1 MGELTPVTCPLYP
14 VPMKITAL
22 PPQKHDPDRLSV
34 FVDGEFRMGLSA
46 EIALAAGLRVG
57 QAVDEAGLLELER
70 RDRGWQAREAA
81 LRLLAVRP
89 RSAAELVR
97 RLRMKGYE
105 PEIGEE
111 VIARLRELGM
121 IDDAAFAGLV
131 VRDRVRLR
139 PQGAH
144 RLANELRAK
153 GVDDETARAAIRETM
168 AGERMDERELA
179 RRAAEKWRP
188 RPGEEPARARR
199 RLHGFL
205 ARRGFDDELIREVV
219 DERLPDDAFD

>member
-1 MGELTPVTCPLYP
+1 
-14 VPMKITAL
+14 MKITAL

-34 FVDGEFRMGLSA
+34 FVDGELRMGLSA
-46 EIALAAGLRVG
+46 EVALAAGLRIG
-57 QAVDEAGLLELER
+57 QTVDEAQLVELER

-105 PEIGEE
+105 PEVGEE
-111 VIARLRELGM
+111 VVARLRELGM
-121 IDDAAFAGLV
+121 IDDAAFAGMV

-139 PQGAH
+139 PQGSR
-144 RLANELRAK
+144 RLANELRSR
-153 GVDDETARAAIRETM
+153 GVDDETARTAIRETM
-168 AGERMDERELA
+168 EGEETDERELA

-205 ARRGFDDELIREVV
+205 ARRGFDDDVIREIL
-219 DERLPDDAFD
+219 DEAAPEDDAEE

>member
-1 MGELTPVTCPLYP
+1 MR
-14 VPMKITAL
+14 ITAL

-46 EIALAAGLRVG
+46 EIALAASLRVG
-57 QAVDEAGLLELER
+57 DVVDEARLLELER

-89 RSAAELVR
+89 RSEAELTR

-105 PEIGEE
+105 PQIAEE
-111 VIARLRELGM
+111 VIGRLRELGV
-121 IDDAAFAGLV
+121 IDDAAFAGTL

-139 PQGAH
+139 PQGAR

-168 AGERMDERELA
+168 EGEDTGERELA

-188 RPGEEPARARR
+188 RTGEEPARARR

-205 ARRGFDDELIREVV
+205 TRRGFDSEVIREIL
-219 DERLPDDAFD
+219 DEAAPDPDE

>member
-1 MGELTPVTCPLYP
+1 
-14 VPMKITAL
+14 MKITAL
-22 PPQKHDPDRLSV
+22 PPQKNDPDRLSV
-34 FVDGEFRMGLSA
+34 FVDGELRMGLSA

-57 QAVDEAGLLELER
+57 QPVDEAGLLELER

-89 RSAAELVR
+89 RSAAELLR

-139 PQGAH
+139 PQGAR
-144 RLANELRAK
+144 RLASELRAK
-153 GVDDETARAAIRETM
+153 GVDDETAHAAIRETM
-168 AGERMDERELA
+168 EGEDTDERELA

-188 RPGEEPARARR
+188 RPGEEPASARR
-199 RLHGFL
+199 RLHGYL
-205 ARRGFDDELIREVV
+205 ARRGFDSDVILEVLDEAAP
-219 DERLPDDAFD
+219 DEMGE

>member
-1 MGELTPVTCPLYP
+1 MPPKLTGR
-14 VPMKITAL
+14 MKITAL

-34 FVDGEFRMGLSA
+34 FVDGAFRMGLSA
-46 EIALAAGLRVG
+46 EVALAANLRVG
-57 QAVDEAGLLELER
+57 QTVDEARLLELER

-89 RSAAELVR
+89 RSAAELAR

-105 PEIGEE
+105 PEVAEE
-111 VIARLRELGM
+111 VIARLRDLGM
-121 IDDAAFAGLV
+121 IDDAAFAGTL

-139 PQGAH
+139 PQGAR

-153 GVDDETARAAIRETM
+153 GVDDEIARTAIRDTM
-168 AGERMDERELA
+168 AGEETDERELA

-205 ARRGFDDELIREVV
+205 ARRGFDAEVIREVL
-219 DERLPDDAFD
+219 DEAAPDGADE

>member
-1 MGELTPVTCPLYP
+1 MR
-14 VPMKITAL
+14 ITSL

-34 FVDGEFRMGLSA
+34 FIDGEFRMGLSA

-57 QAVDEAGLLELER
+57 EMVDEARLADLER
-70 RDRGWQAREAA
+70 RDRTWQAREAA

-89 RSAAELVR
+89 RSAAELAR

-111 VIARLRELGM
+111 VIARLREMGM
-121 IDDAAFAGLV
+121 IDDAAFAGTL

-139 PQGAH
+139 PQGAR
-144 RLANELRAK
+144 RLANELRAR

-168 AGERMDERELA
+168 EGEETDERELA
-179 RRAAEKWRP
+179 RRAAGKWRP

-205 ARRGFDDELIREVV
+205 ARRGFDSEVIREVL
-219 DERLPDDAFD
+219 DEAAPDDADE

>member
-1 MGELTPVTCPLYP
+1 
-14 VPMKITAL
+14 MKITAL

-34 FVDGEFRMGLSA
+34 FVDGELRMGLSA
-46 EIALAAGLRVG
+46 EIALAAGLRIG
-57 QAVDEAGLLELER
+57 QPVDEAALLELER

-89 RSAAELVR
+89 RSAAELLR
-97 RLRMKGYE
+97 RLRTKGYE

-121 IDDAAFAGLV
+121 VDDAVFAGTL

-139 PQGAH
+139 PQGAR

-153 GVDDETARAAIRETM
+153 GVDEETAHTAIRETM
-168 AGERMDERELA
+168 EGEDTDERELA

-188 RPGEEPARARR
+188 RAGEEPASARR
-199 RLHGFL
+199 RLHGYL
-205 ARRGFDDELIREVV
+205 ARRGFDSDVILEVL
-219 DERLPDDAFD
+219 DQAAPDDTDE

>member
-1 MGELTPVTCPLYP
+1 
-14 VPMKITAL
+14 MKITAL

-46 EIALAAGLRVG
+46 EVALAGNLRVG
-57 QAVDEAGLLELER
+57 QSVDEARLLELER
-70 RDRGWQAREAA
+70 RDRSWQAREAA

-89 RSAAELVR
+89 RSAAELAR

-105 PEIGEE
+105 PEVGEE
-111 VIARLRELGM
+111 VIARLRDLGM
-121 IDDAAFAGLV
+121 IDDAAFAGML
-131 VRDRVRLR
+131 VRDRVRLK
-139 PQGAH
+139 PQGAR

-153 GVDDETARAAIRETM
+153 GVAEETAHTAIRETM
-168 AGERMDERELA
+168 AGEDTDERELA

-188 RPGEEPARARR
+188 RAGEEPASARR

-205 ARRGFDDELIREVV
+205 ARRGFDSDVIREVL
-219 DERLPDDAFD
+219 DEAAPDETDE

>member
-1 MGELTPVTCPLYP
+1 
-14 VPMKITAL
+14 MKITAL

-34 FVDGEFRMGLSA
+34 FVDGELRMGLST
-46 EIALAAGLRVG
+46 EIALAANLRVG

-89 RSAAELVR
+89 RSAAELLR

-111 VIARLRELGM
+111 VIARLRDLGM
-121 IDDAAFAGLV
+121 IDDAAFAGML
-131 VRDRVRLR
+131 VRDRVRLK
-139 PQGAH
+139 PQGAR

-153 GVDDETARAAIRETM
+153 GVDEEIAHTAIRETM
-168 AGERMDERELA
+168 EGEDMDERELA
-179 RRAAEKWRP
+179 RRAAEKWSP
-188 RPGEEPARARR
+188 RAGEEPASARR
-199 RLHGFL
+199 RLHGYL
-205 ARRGFDDELIREVV
+205 ARRGFDSDVILEVLDEAA
-219 DERLPDDAFD
+219 PDDVLD

>member
-1 MGELTPVTCPLYP
+1 
-14 VPMKITAL
+14 MKITAL
-22 PPQKHDPDRLSV
+22 SPQKHDPDRLSV

-46 EIALAAGLRVG
+46 EVALAGNLRVG
-57 QAVDEAGLLELER
+57 QTVDEARLLELER

-81 LRLLAVRP
+81 LHLLSVRP
-89 RSAAELVR
+89 RSAAELLR

-105 PEIGEE
+105 PEVGEE

-121 IDDAAFAGLV
+121 IDDAAFAGTL
-131 VRDRVRLR
+131 VRDRVRLK
-139 PQGAH
+139 PQGAR

-168 AGERMDERELA
+168 EGEDTDERELA

-188 RPGEEPARARR
+188 RAGEEPARARR
-199 RLHGFL
+199 RLHGYL
-205 ARRGFDDELIREVV
+205 ARRGFDSDVIREVLDHAAP
-219 DERLPDDAFD
+219 DETDE

>member
-1 MGELTPVTCPLYP
+1 
-14 VPMKITAL
+14 MKITAL

-111 VIARLRELGM
+111 VVARLRELGM
-121 IDDAAFAGLV
+121 IDDAAFASMV

-139 PQGAH
+139 PQGAR
-144 RLANELRAK
+144 RLASELWAK
-153 GVDDETARAAIRETM
+153 GVDEETARTAIRETM
-168 AGERMDERELA
+168 AGEDTDERELA
-179 RRAAEKWRP
+179 RRAAEKWTP

-205 ARRGFDDELIREVV
+205 ARRGFDDDVIREVL
-219 DERLPDDAFD
+219 DEAAPDDADE

>member
-1 MGELTPVTCPLYP
+1 
-14 VPMKITAL
+14 MKITAL

-46 EIALAAGLRVG
+46 EVALAGNLRVG
-57 QAVDEAGLLELER
+57 QAVDETRLLELER
-70 RDRGWQAREAA
+70 RDRSWQAREAA

-89 RSAAELVR
+89 RSAAELAR

-111 VIARLRELGM
+111 VIARLRDLGM
-121 IDDAAFAGLV
+121 IDDAAFAGTL
-131 VRDRVRLR
+131 VRDRVRLK
-139 PQGAH
+139 PQGAR

-168 AGERMDERELA
+168 AGEQTDERELA

-188 RPGEEPARARR
+188 RAGEEPARARR
-199 RLHGFL
+199 RLHGYL
-205 ARRGFDDELIREVV
+205 ARRGFDSDVIREVL
-219 DERLPDDAFD
+219 DETAPDETDK

>member
-1 MGELTPVTCPLYP
+1 
-14 VPMKITAL
+14 MKITAL

-46 EIALAAGLRVG
+46 EVALAASLCVG
-57 QAVDEAGLLELER
+57 QTVDEARLLELER

-81 LRLLAVRP
+81 LRLLSVRP
-89 RSAAELVR
+89 RSAAELAR

-111 VIARLRELGM
+111 VIARLRDLGM
-121 IDDAAFAGLV
+121 IDDAAFAGTL
-131 VRDRVRLR
+131 VRDRVRLK
-139 PQGAH
+139 PQGAR

-153 GVDDETARAAIRETM
+153 GVDDETARTAIRETM
-168 AGERMDERELA
+168 EGEDTGERELA

-188 RPGEEPARARR
+188 RAGEEPARARR
-199 RLHGFL
+199 RLHGYL
-205 ARRGFDDELIREVV
+205 ARRGFDADVIREVL
-219 DERLPDDAFD
+219 DEAAPDDAEE

>member
-1 MGELTPVTCPLYP
+1 MR
-14 VPMKITAL
+14 ITAL

-46 EIALAAGLRVG
+46 EIALAANLRVG
-57 QAVDEAGLLELER
+57 DAVDEARLLDLER

-89 RSAAELVR
+89 RSAAELTR

-105 PEIGEE
+105 PEVADE
-111 VIARLRELGM
+111 VIGRLRELGV
-121 IDDAAFAGLV
+121 IDDAAFAGTL

-139 PQGAH
+139 PQGAR

-168 AGERMDERELA
+168 EGEDTGERELA

-188 RPGEEPARARR
+188 RPGEEPARARG
-199 RLHGFL
+199 RLYGFL
-205 ARRGFDDELIREVV
+205 ARRGFDAEVIREIL
-219 DERLPDDAFD
+219 DETAPGADE

>member
-1 MGELTPVTCPLYP
+1 
-14 VPMKITAL
+14 MKITAL
-22 PPQKHDPDRLSV
+22 PPQKHSPDRLSV
-34 FVDGEFRMGLSA
+34 FVDGALRMGLSA
-46 EIALAAGLRVG
+46 EVVLAAGLRVG
-57 QAVDEAGLLELER
+57 DTVDDARLAELER
-70 RDRGWQAREAA
+70 RDLSWQAREAA

-89 RSAAELVR
+89 RSAAELAR
-97 RLRMKGYE
+97 RLRMKGYG

-111 VIARLRELGM
+111 VIGRLRELGM
-121 IDDAAFAGLV
+121 IDDAVFAGTL

-139 PQGAH
+139 PQGAR
-144 RLANELRAK
+144 RLAGELRQK

-168 AGERMDERELA
+168 EGESTNERELA

-188 RPGEEPARARR
+188 RPDEEPARARR

-205 ARRGFDDELIREVV
+205 ARRGFDAEVIREVV

>member
-1 MGELTPVTCPLYP
+1 MR
-14 VPMKITAL
+14 ITSL

-34 FVDGEFRMGLSA
+34 FIDGEFRMGLSA

-57 QAVDEAGLLELER
+57 EMVDEARLADLER
-70 RDRGWQAREAA
+70 RDRTWQAREAA
-81 LRLLAVRP
+81 LRLLAIRP
-89 RSAAELVR
+89 RSAAELAR

-111 VIARLRELGM
+111 VIARLREVGM
-121 IDDAAFAGLV
+121 IDDAAFAGTL

-139 PQGAH
+139 PQGAR
-144 RLANELRAK
+144 RLANELRAR

-168 AGERMDERELA
+168 EGEETDERELA
-179 RRAAEKWRP
+179 HRAAGKWRP

-205 ARRGFDDELIREVV
+205 VRRGFDSEVIRDVLDEAA
-219 DERLPDDAFD
+219 PDDADE

>member
-1 MGELTPVTCPLYP
+1 
-14 VPMKITAL
+14 MKITAL
-22 PPQKHDPDRLSV
+22 SPQKHDPDRLSV
-34 FVDGEFRMGLSA
+34 FVDGELRMGISA
-46 EIALAAGLRVG
+46 EIALAAGLRIG
-57 QAVDEAGLLELER
+57 QPVDEAQLTELER

-89 RSAAELVR
+89 RSAAELLR

-139 PQGAH
+139 PQGAR

-153 GVDDETARAAIRETM
+153 GVDAETASAAIRETLE
-168 AGERMDERELA
+168 GEQTDERELA

-188 RPGEEPARARR
+188 RPGEEPASARR

-205 ARRGFDDELIREVV
+205 ARRGFDGDVIREIL
-219 DERLPDDAFD
+219 DEAAPDDADE

>member
-1 MGELTPVTCPLYP
+1 
-14 VPMKITAL
+14 MKITAL

-46 EIALAAGLRVG
+46 EVALSGNLRVG
-57 QAVDEAGLLELER
+57 QTVDEARLLELER

-89 RSAAELVR
+89 RSAAELAR

-105 PEIGEE
+105 PEISEE
-111 VIARLRELGM
+111 VIARLRDLGM
-121 IDDAAFAGLV
+121 IDDAAFAGTL
-131 VRDRVRLR
+131 VRDRVRLK
-139 PQGAH
+139 PQGAR

-153 GVDDETARAAIRETM
+153 GVDEETARAAIRETID
-168 AGERMDERELA
+168 GEQTDERELA

-188 RPGEEPARARR
+188 RAGEEPARARR
-199 RLHGFL
+199 RLHGYL
-205 ARRGFDDELIREVV
+205 ARRGFDSDVIREVL
-219 DERLPDDAFD
+219 DEAAPDETDE